1 MMSSAQ
7 AASYEARPRRPTPSM
22 LWLCCDAVMD
32 RTTTHDPAVAALA
45 GATKL
50 PGRRWSDG
58 PNYAWSP
65 ASEDDW
71 SIATHWPG
79 LVAAM
84 GEDVAHRAN
93 ELEATIERLREHGK
107 LSRTDL
113 RSMRDTLQKMR
124 SNAIALQQI
133 VRLGAGQFN
142 LSPDRVELTTLARA
156 TVRERQRELLR
167 RRAEVS
173 CSLRRAEVW
182 VDGAV
187 AAGLMQAGIDWA
199 LSFSQK
205 VRIKVIPG
213 AGEEPA
219 RVVIRGAL
227 ASASAGPQGNRRMN
241 DNLHWVLLRQL
252 ADYAR
257 ITISR
262 SSSAA
267 TESVVMEF
275 PAALAGLA

>member
-1 MMSSAQ
+1 
-7 AASYEARPRRPTPSM
+7 
-22 LWLCCDAVMD
+22 MD
-32 RTTTHDPAVAALA
+32 RTTTYDPALAALA
-45 GATKL
+45 GTTK
-50 PGRRWSDG
+50 PPARRWSDG

-65 ASEDDW
+65 ASDDDW

-213 AGEEPA
+213 EGDEPA
-219 RVVIRGAL
+219 RVAIRGAL
-227 ASASAGPQGNRRMN
+227 ASASASPQGNRRMN

-257 ITISR
+257 ISISR

>member
-1 MMSSAQ
+1 M
-7 AASYEARPRRPTPSM
+7 E
-22 LWLCCDAVMD
+22 
-32 RTTTHDPAVAALA
+32 RTTTHDPAVAALT
-45 GATKL
+45 GTTRP

-71 SIATHWPG
+71 SITAHWPG

-84 GEDVAHRAN
+84 GEEVANRAN
-93 ELEATIERLREHGK
+93 ELENVVERLREQGK
-107 LSRTDL
+107 LSRADL
-113 RSMRDTLQKMR
+113 QAVRQTLQGMR

-142 LSPDRVELTTLARA
+142 LSPDLIDLTTVARA

-173 CSLRRAEVW
+173 CALRRAEVW

-187 AAGLMQAGIDWA
+187 ATGLLQAGIDWA

-205 VRIKVIPG
+205 VRIKVVPG
-213 AGEEPA
+213 DGEQPA

-227 ASASAGPQGNRRMN
+227 AIASTSPHGNRRMN
-241 DNLHWVLLRQL
+241 DNLHWALLRQL

-257 ITISR
+257 ISISR

-275 PAALAGLA
+275 SGGAGGTRLK

>member
-1 MMSSAQ
+1 
-7 AASYEARPRRPTPSM
+7 
-22 LWLCCDAVMD
+22 MD
-32 RTTTHDPAVAALA
+32 RTSTHDPAVAALA
-45 GATKL
+45 TTTKP

-65 ASEDDW
+65 VSDDDW

-84 GEDVAHRAN
+84 GEDVANRTN
-93 ELEATIERLREHGK
+93 DLEDAIERLHEHGK
-107 LSRTDL
+107 LPRADL
-113 RSMRDTLQKMR
+113 QSMRQAIQAMR

-142 LSPDRVELTTLARA
+142 LSPDRIELAMLARIA
-156 TVRERQRELLR
+156 VRERQRDLLR

-173 CSLRRAEVW
+173 CALRRAEVW

-205 VRIKVIPG
+205 VRVKVMPG
-213 AGEEPA
+213 EGDEPA
-219 RVVIRGAL
+219 RIVIRGAL
-227 ASASAGPQGNRRMN
+227 AIASTHPHGNRRMN

-257 ITISR
+257 ISISR

-267 TESVVMEF
+267 TESVVIEF
-275 PAALAGLA
+275 PAALPGLA